1 MLPKAGQMAGL
12 IRLKFFVD
20 TQGWPGGVIGNNIES
35 NFLFLKNF
43 IFYFFTGNPLA
54 NRK

>member
-20 TQGWPGGVIGNNIES
+20 TQGWPGVS
-35 NFLFLKNF
+35 
-43 IFYFFTGNPLA
+43 YFFNL
-54 NRK
+54 KKMFHIKY